1 MFIGREH
8 EMSVLEET
16 YNQPGFQMTVIYG
29 RRRIGKSTLITEFIK
44 DGLDGKLKCMTTNV
58 GKWWGMGHDRVPTD
72 IDVVGIDEIGKKA
85 ILGECKFKN
94 EQIDKPVYED
104 LMNRKG
110 LIDRKYEEVQYM
122 YFSLSGFSKW
132 VVENADAE
140 KVSLLTLD
148 DLYS

>member
-1 MFIGREH
+1 MKKAEIH
-8 EMSVLEET
+8 
-16 YNQPGFQMTVIYG
+16 
-29 RRRIGKSTLITEFIK
+29 
-44 DGLDGKLKCMTTNV
+44 DHKCRKMV
-58 GKWWGMGHDRVPTD
+58 GMGHDRIPTD

-85 ILGECKFKN
+85 ILGECKFQN

-110 LIDRKYEEVQYM
+110 LIDRKFEEVQYM
-122 YFSLSGFSKW
+122 YFSLSGFSKRG
-132 VVENADAE
+132 VENADAE